1 MKKKQREDIYI
12 SIYDSLLS
20 VADIDLSIM
29 SDSDIAR
36 FSEKIGGGSGRRPQS
51 QRRLPWFRTLQ
62 PCGILAAPSKSL
74 KIES

>member
-36 FSEKIGGGSGRRPQS
+36 FSEKISKAS
-51 QRRLPWFRTLQ
+51 ETLTKDA
-62 PCGILAAPSKSL
+62 LARIK
-74 KIES
+74 KI

>member
-36 FSEKIGGGSGRRPQS
+36 FSEQISKASE
-51 QRRLPWFRTLQ
+51 TLTAD
-62 PCGILAAPSKSL
+62 IVLSL
-74 KIES
+74 KKI

>member
-36 FSEKIGGGSGRRPQS
+36 FSENISKASE
-51 QRRLPWFRTLQ
+51 TLTAD
-62 PCGILAAPSKSL
+62 IVLSL
-74 KIES
+74 KKI

>member
-29 SDSDIAR
+29 SDSDLAR
-36 FSEKIGGGSGRRPQS
+36 FSEKISKAS
-51 QRRLPWFRTLQ
+51 ETLTED
-62 PCGILAAPSKSL
+62 IVLSL
-74 KIES
+74 KKI